1 MSGSYLTD
9 PLAFLIQTLFGLYIL
24 AVMLRFLLAWARA
37 DFYNPLSQF
46 LVRITNPVLRPLRR
60 VIPPVGG
67 VDTASI
73 ILMLLLQ
80 LLSTALILALRGAS
94 AGLPELLLWSL
105 KELVALLFN
114 VFIFSILIQAILSWV
129 NPMGHNPVASLLH
142 SLNEPVL
149 RPIRRVIPPI
159 SGMDLSPLVAIIG
172 LQVLKMLIVPLL
184 AAPL

>member
-1 MSGSYLTD
+1 MNSGYLTD

-60 VIPPVGG
+60 IIPPIAR

-73 ILMLLLQ
+73 VLMLLLQ
-80 LLSTALILALRGAS
+80 LASTGLILALRGAS
-94 AGLPELLLWSL
+94 LGLLPLLLWSL

-129 NPMGHNPVASLLH
+129 SPAGHNPVASLLY
-142 SLNEPVL
+142 SLNEPIL

-159 SGMDLSPLVAIIG
+159 SGLDLSPLVAIIG

-184 AAPL
+184 VAPL